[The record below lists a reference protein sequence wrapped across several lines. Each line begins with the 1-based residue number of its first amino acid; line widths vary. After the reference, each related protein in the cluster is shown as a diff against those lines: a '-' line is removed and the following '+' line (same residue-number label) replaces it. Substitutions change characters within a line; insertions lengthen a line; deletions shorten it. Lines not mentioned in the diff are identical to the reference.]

1 MILLLLCQSLMA
13 SDLCTCSTVKSKFDC
28 ISLGCTFTS
37 ATTTTSASC
46 TSTPTALGVT
56 SVYCGAIEKP

>member
-1 MILLLLCQSLMA
+1 MA